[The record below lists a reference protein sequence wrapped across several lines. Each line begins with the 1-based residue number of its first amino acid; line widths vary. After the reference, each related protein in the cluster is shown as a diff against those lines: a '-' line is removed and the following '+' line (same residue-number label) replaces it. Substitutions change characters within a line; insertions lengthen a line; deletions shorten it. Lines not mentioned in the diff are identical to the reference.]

1 MESKAMKESIRAT
14 IFGIIAMIVF
24 LFSHT
29 LLAQTKFYEDRGQ
42 GWHWYEKF
50 IQSEQPLDEKNT
62 SQVTAEQALD
72 ELNILQKELEGAKAL
87 AVMYPTTQHIEQY
100 ITLHNTVL
108 EKASLFSSQW
118 QQVIWQTPELNFTVD
133 KPTDNSARHL
143 YYDLDKTADERSIQS
158 LASEYGLFFFFRES
172 CPYCHAFAPVLKNFE
187 NQYGITV
194 MAISLDGGTLPDYP
208 MAVNDNGLAEKLA
221 VETVPALYALHPKT
235 QQVIPLSFGLVSE
248 AELKRRVSTLARMQG
263 GNR

>member
-1 MESKAMKESIRAT
+1 MMKESMRVVIFTT
-14 IFGIIAMIVF
+14 IAAILF
-24 LFSHT
+24 LVSHT
-29 LLAQTKFYEDRGQ
+29 LLAQPHFYKDRAQ
-42 GWHWYEKF
+42 GWHWYEKM
-50 IQSEQPLDEKNT
+50 IQPQKSLDKKNT
-62 SQVTAEQALD
+62 IEIKPEQALD

-87 AVMYPTTQHIEQY
+87 AVMYPTTQHIEEY
-100 ITLHNTVL
+100 IRLHNAVL
-108 EKASLFSSQW
+108 KQASLFSTVW
-118 QQVIWQTPELNFTVD
+118 QQVIWQTPELDFAID

-143 YYDLDKTADERSIQS
+143 YYDLDKTVDERSIQA

-194 MAISLDGGTLPDYP
+194 MAISMDGGSLPDYP
-208 MAVNDNGLAEKLA
+208 MAVNDNGLAQQLA

-248 AELKRRVSTLARMQG
+248 AELKRRISTLARMQG
-263 GNR
+263 GNQ